1 MPTYK
6 ITSRKTLTFE
16 TVIEAGNEDEALRIH
31 NFECEFDDNT
41 ASEIRWDK
49 DAVEEVTQS

>member
-16 TVIEAGNEDEALRIH
+16 TVIEAENEDEALRIH
-31 NFECEFDDNT
+31 NFECEFDDDT
-41 ASEIRWDK
+41 ASNIQWDS
-49 DAVEEVTQS
+49 DYIEEAN